1 MKKILV
7 LLFIPIY
14 ISVQSQGIA
23 FDKEKYNSMKEY
35 NFDALGFIDFP
46 KSYLR
51 EYAPTPESQMGSSCV
66 FAFAYSAIVKS
77 V

>member
-35 NFDALGFIDFP
+35 NFDDLGFIDLP
-46 KSYLR
+46 KSYSLR
-51 EYAPTPESQMGSSCV
+51 EYAPIPETQV
-66 FAFAYSAIVKS
+66 
-77 V
+77 